1 MRLPPPLEIRSP
13 QRIVSLQYLYDQIE
27 LQFLS
32 IEASRCGATNIILR
46 EPFKACFKYIEGHAV
61 LRSPRTVARVVK
73 HKYPAKPL
81 VQCERQARTSR
92 TDIAAAAT
100 TNLFPDIVG
109 TEPKCLIPLRF
120 FRVRGNNGWRVVS
133 LRLGIP
139 THHLSGMM
147 PMVPKQGSP
156 HQCLDAGT
164 AKAVRNTPGD
174 IC

>member
-100 TNLFPDIVG
+100 ANLFPDTIG

-120 FRVRGNNGWRVVS
+120 GATTDGELCRCVSVFQPSIYRG
-133 LRLGIP
+133 
-139 THHLSGMM
+139 
-147 PMVPKQGSP
+147 
-156 HQCLDAGT
+156 
-164 AKAVRNTPGD
+164 
-174 IC
+174 